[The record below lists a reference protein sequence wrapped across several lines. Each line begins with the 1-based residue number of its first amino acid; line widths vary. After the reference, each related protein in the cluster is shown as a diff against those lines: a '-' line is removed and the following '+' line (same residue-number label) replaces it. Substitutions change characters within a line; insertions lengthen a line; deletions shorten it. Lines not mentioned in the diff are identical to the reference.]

1 MLLSC
6 PELPAQEPSARSSY
20 FFRDAVG
27 GGHPTTALLT
37 EIAEERS
44 RFHRHRPRA
53 DLHPWH
59 YRLRLQLHDV
69 SAVYCREN
77 RDAECFPAAG
87 LPQRCRRDFDG
98 ARTIADTRCSASRT
112 LTDAPTRLL
121 SEYSTRYQ

>member
-53 DLHPWH
+53 DLHP
-59 YRLRLQLHDV
+59 LAL
-69 SAVYCREN
+69 
-77 RDAECFPAAG
+77 PAPVA
-87 LPQRCRRDFDG
+87 
-98 ARTIADTRCSASRT
+98 ASRRIR
-112 LTDAPTRLL
+112 RLL
-121 SEYSTRYQ
+121 PRKP